1 MAKSFG
7 NGFLLW
13 VNRAGTF
20 YCPNGQQ
27 TLSKTQSAATIDIGD
42 KNSAPYNLEAP
53 GLLSLGLSLDVWPDL
68 PDVNGFEWIFGLS
81 VSQASERFQIRR
93 NGLAGNGT
101 TDVEF
106 DALMYVLACD
116 KTLPRNGVNGYSVRL
131 GLAGVPTQNRV
142 LA

>member
-1 MAKSFG
+1 
-7 NGFLLW
+7 
-13 VNRAGTF
+13 
-20 YCPNGQQ
+20 
-27 TLSKTQSAATIDIGD
+27 LSKTQSAATIDIGD